1 MLHSKTS
8 WRHIWSISWPIF
20 VANVTVPLVGAVDT
34 AVMGRLPDPA
44 YIGGVALG
52 TLIFNFLYFGLGFL
66 RMGSTGLVAQ
76 AHGRKDE
83 SEIENLLI
91 RCVLIALIIG
101 VIVVLAKP
109 AIHWITGQL
118 LTTSDKVGGL
128 MFQYIDI
135 RLYAAPAA
143 LANMVLLGCLF
154 GRQQMQL
161 CMWQI
166 IVVNVLNLVLNI
178 VFVVGLGMKI
188 EGVALASVI
197 AQWLGLAFSLALIGW
212 SWRAMLRGIMG
223 RLLARHPRWFNLRA
237 FAQFFQLG
245 FDLILRTL
253 ILLGCEAIFL
263 NNAAALGDLHL
274 AIAQLV
280 MVVFGIIAF
289 GLDGYAHAAEA
300 LVGDAMGQ
308 RDRDMLR
315 TVINRTNVMAFAS
328 ALVLSLIIW
337 VGRVPIIG
345 LLTNQPDLIAATL
358 EHWHWV
364 AVLPLASALAFQMD
378 GVFVGAIRSRD
389 MRNAMIVSGVFFIVL
404 VYFMGAYGLA
414 GLLAAF
420 TLTLGMRGLT
430 LWFLLPRIFQM
441 TSKAGNN

>member
-1 MLHSKTS
+1 
-8 WRHIWSISWPIF
+8 
-20 VANVTVPLVGAVDT
+20 
-34 AVMGRLPDPA
+34 
-44 YIGGVALG
+44 
-52 TLIFNFLYFGLGFL
+52 
-66 RMGSTGLVAQ
+66 
-76 AHGRKDE
+76 
-83 SEIENLLI
+83 
-91 RCVLIALIIG
+91 
-101 VIVVLAKP
+101 
-109 AIHWITGQL
+109 
-118 LTTSDKVGGL
+118 
-128 MFQYIDI
+128 
-135 RLYAAPAA
+135 
-143 LANMVLLGCLF
+143 
-154 GRQQMQL
+154 
-161 CMWQI
+161 
-166 IVVNVLNLVLNI
+166 
-178 VFVVGLGMKI
+178 
-188 EGVALASVI
+188 
-197 AQWLGLAFSLALIGW
+197 
-212 SWRAMLRGIMG
+212 MLRGIMG

-441 TSKAGNN
+441 ASKAGSN